1 MKRLISLF
9 LLTLGIILPILAQQ
23 KEIDVYLVGGQSNAQ
38 DKLMLKISQP
48 LLKLTQES
56 ESIIL
61 VSSTKERAVSNG
73 TLYAKL
79 LKQKINSE

>member
-23 KEIDVYLVGGQSNAQ
+23 KEIDVYLVGGQSNA
-38 DKLMLKISQP
+38 
-48 LLKLTQES
+48 TGQES

>member
-1 MKRLISLF
+1 M
-9 LLTLGIILPILAQQ
+9 LTLGIILPILAQQ
-23 KEIDVYLVGGQSNAQ
+23 KEIDVY
-38 DKLMLKISQP
+38 KLMLKISQP

>member
-1 MKRLISLF
+1 M
-9 LLTLGIILPILAQQ
+9 LTLGIILPILAQQ
-23 KEIDVYLVGGQSNAQ
+23 KEIDVYLVGGQSNATGQ
-38 DKLMLKISQP
+38 AYSQP

>member
-1 MKRLISLF
+1 M
-9 LLTLGIILPILAQQ
+9 LTLGIILPILAQQ
-23 KEIDVYLVGGQSNAQ
+23 KEIDVYLVGGNQMQQ

>member
-1 MKRLISLF
+1 M
-9 LLTLGIILPILAQQ
+9 LTLGIILPILAQQ
-23 KEIDVYLVGGQSNAQ
+23 KEIDVYLVGGQSNATRQ
-38 DKLMLKISQP
+38 AYVPQP

>member
-1 MKRLISLF
+1 M
-9 LLTLGIILPILAQQ
+9 LTLGIILPILAQQ
-23 KEIDVYLVGGQSNAQ
+23 KEIDVYLVGGQSNATEQ